1 LKISKSKQGEPK
13 KGKGVNTYW
22 SKLHT
27 FHLNLRPELIAHSDD
42 FTNGLSTSW
51 LESFKEQESWDPGS
65 RQASHHMLAL
75 PESVRVLDES
85 TNKWI
90 DTEPI
95 SLTTQL
101 SGNVESLS
109 LLAYIRSSFIQKN
122 IIQKNIIQK
131 RIIQKRRIIRNSYS
145 KARSGYTRYEGV
157 WCSRWVGGSKP
168 GKMPYLCFSFSRWV
182 CQPNKWRIPLL
193 IFFLPP
199 RGADSES
206 RKSRIHLS
214 SKVVNWILPRYDNMK
229 KVWNPAYQ

>member
-1 LKISKSKQGEPK
+1 
-13 KGKGVNTYW
+13 
-22 SKLHT
+22 
-27 FHLNLRPELIAHSDD
+27 
-42 FTNGLSTSW
+42 
-51 LESFKEQESWDPGS
+51 
-65 RQASHHMLAL
+65 MLAL

-157 WCSRWVGGSKP
+157 
-168 GKMPYLCFSFSRWV
+168 
-182 CQPNKWRIPLL
+182 
-193 IFFLPP
+193 
-199 RGADSES
+199 
-206 RKSRIHLS
+206 
-214 SKVVNWILPRYDNMK
+214 
-229 KVWNPAYQ
+229 